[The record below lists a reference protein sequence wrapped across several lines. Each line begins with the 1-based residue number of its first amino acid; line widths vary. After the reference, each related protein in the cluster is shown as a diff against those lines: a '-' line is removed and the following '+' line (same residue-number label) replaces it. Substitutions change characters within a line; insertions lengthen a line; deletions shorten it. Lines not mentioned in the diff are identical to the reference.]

1 MWYSNPEVIVSVADA
16 RENFSKILKTFRADP
31 NALPVVLGAH
41 RKPEA
46 VIVPYKE
53 YMAGRRVLLGGAG
66 NVSMDAL
73 GEMSDVLHKLAA
85 MNNIDEL
92 AIFGPALTDSL
103 GEDDAL
109 DMLVGPNP
117 SATYFD
123 LVQFATEMELVLRRF
138 VNVVNRDGLHPI
150 ADAQTLEEAVY
161 I

>member
-1 MWYSNPEVIVSVADA
+1 ME
-16 RENFSKILKTFRADP
+16 
-31 NALPVVLGAH
+31 
-41 RKPEA
+41 
-46 VIVPYKE
+46 
-53 YMAGRRVLLGGAG
+53 
-66 NVSMDAL
+66 AL
-73 GEMSDVLHKLAA
+73 GDMSDVLHKLAA

-109 DMLVGPNP
+109 DMLVGPSP
-117 SATYFD
+117 QATYFD

-150 ADAQTLEEAVY
+150 ADAQVLAEAVY

>member
-1 MWYSNPEVIVSVADA
+1 VWYSNPDVIVSVADA

-53 YMAGRRVLLGGAG
+53 YIAGRKVLLGGTG

-92 AIFGPALTDSL
+92 GIFGPALTDSL
-103 GEDDAL
+103 KEDDAL
-109 DMLVGPNP
+109 DMLVVPNP

-138 VNVVNRDGLHPI
+138 VNVINRDGLHPI
-150 ADAQTLEEAVY
+150 SDAHTLEEAVY